1 MKDLLYIDRSQC
13 TGCGVC
19 VDVCPTGAISLDEN
33 EGVSTIN
40 STLCS
45 ECLACLDVCPNGAI
59 QRAESFEVM
68 PAVQGKAVVEG
79 EIVGGEVIPAPA
91 VAPTAVVRSSGRLAA
106 LAGTALTFVED
117 LLLPR
122 AADALVGAVERSLAR
137 RTHSAPSAIP
147 FRSGNRSSMGPM
159 AGGRG
164 GRSRQRR
171 RRRRGR

>member
-1 MKDLLYIDRSQC
+1 VKDLLYIDRTQC

-19 VDVCPTGAISLDEN
+19 VDVCPTGAISLDES

-40 STLCS
+40 SALCS
-45 ECLACLDVCPNGAI
+45 ECLLCLDVCPNGAI
-59 QRAESFEVM
+59 QQAESFEVM
-68 PAVQGKAVVEG
+68 PVVQGKAVEG
-79 EIVGGEVIPAPA
+79 EIVEGKVIPAPA
-91 VAPTAVVRSSGRLAA
+91 VAPTAVVRSPGRLAT